1 MNRRVSHQ
9 SESHLR
15 LGMSSSFTLPQPGT
29 VVQRVISSVQKQD
42 NMGDKWHLGEASCHF
57 VYYGSARDYYIAS
70 PSRNTSEARF
80 NSNPPLQR
88 GDDLGTGLGASPWRI
103 FPSRPFW
110 HSLIIATLLTATYAI
125 KHPLLPHPSLI
136 PKHLLN
142 KMD

>member
-15 LGMSSSFTLPQPGT
+15 LGMASSAFKKKNFLPQPGT

-42 NMGDKWHLGEASCHF
+42 NMGDKWHLGEASCLLYIMAVHETTILP
-57 VYYGSARDYYIAS
+57 VRVGIPLRLGS
-70 PSRNTSEARF
+70 

-103 FPSRPFW
+103 FPSRPF
-110 HSLIIATLLTATYAI
+110 SNNRDIINCNLCNQASPIASSESDSKAFA
-125 KHPLLPHPSLI
+125 
-136 PKHLLN
+136 
-142 KMD
+142 

>member
-15 LGMSSSFTLPQPGT
+15 LGMASKIIFFFPNLEPLFSGSSAQFKNRTIWEINGFWGKHLAFCILWQCTRLLLLP
-29 VVQRVISSVQKQD
+29 VRVGIPLR
-42 NMGDKWHLGEASCHF
+42 LGS
-57 VYYGSARDYYIAS
+57 
-70 PSRNTSEARF
+70 

-88 GDDLGTGLGASPWRI
+88 GDDLGTGLGASPWRL
-103 FPSRPFW
+103 FPSRPF
-110 HSLIIATLLTATYAI
+110 SNNRDIINCNLCNQHLL
-125 KHPLLPHPSLI
+125 LLPHPNLI